1 MQIVKIAKRVM
12 RATIPPALFIAL
24 TGYFGWNVM
33 RGEHGLHSYATQLH
47 LLDEA
52 RSAQKDATAE
62 QEVWLRRVRGLK
74 EGALDTDLL
83 DERARSMQNLARQ
96 DEIVVPYAEHDHLY

>member
-1 MQIVKIAKRVM
+1 MQVVKIAKRVM
-12 RATIPPALFIAL
+12 RATIPPALFLGL
-24 TGYFGWNVM
+24 TAYFGWNVM

-52 RSAQKDATAE
+52 RSAKQDATAE

-96 DEIVVPYAEHDHLY
+96 NEIVVPYAEHDHLY

>member
-1 MQIVKIAKRVM
+1 MQLGKIMRRVLH
-12 RATIPPALFIAL
+12 ATIPPALFIGL
-24 TGYFGWNVM
+24 TAYFGWNAM

-96 DEIVVPYAEHDHLY
+96 DEIVVPYGDHDHLY